1 MNTHTFPSPSV
12 SGGRGLLRE
21 LWDEN
26 FRSGLD
32 HIPSLTSSSPG
43 YGAATT
49 DIAWMETGYPSPLNE
64 TTLFSQKVTGFLVP
78 PASGTYTLY
87 IRSDD
92 QSQFSLSSTADP
104 ANLSVVA
111 SARSWTRYRWDY
123 FATQRSEPMELEGG
137 KPYYLE
143 VLHSQGGGT
152 YDLLLGLKFH
162 NSNKTRGEVP
172 AEHEVQRVI
181 ISSTVVQ
188 ERHVSSCTDC
198 SIQIK
203 RQCSQHEVT

>member
-1 MNTHTFPSPSV
+1 MHTPSPSSPS

-21 LWDEN
+21 LWDEG
-26 FRSGLD
+26 FRWGLS
-32 HIPSLTSSSPG
+32 HIPSLTPASPG

-64 TTLFSQKVTGFLVP
+64 TTLFAHKVTGFLVP
-78 PASGTYTLY
+78 PTSGTYTLY
-87 IRSDD
+87 VRSDD
-92 QSQFSLSSTADP
+92 QSQFSLSTTANP

-111 SARSWTRYRWDY
+111 SAHQWTRNRWDF

-143 VLHSQGGGT
+143 VLHSQGGGP

-172 AEHEVQRVI
+172 AEHEVQRVV
-181 ISSTVVQ
+181 ISSTIVM
-188 ERHVSSCTDC
+188 ETHVSCHK
-198 SIQIK
+198 Q
-203 RQCSQHEVT
+203 VVAF